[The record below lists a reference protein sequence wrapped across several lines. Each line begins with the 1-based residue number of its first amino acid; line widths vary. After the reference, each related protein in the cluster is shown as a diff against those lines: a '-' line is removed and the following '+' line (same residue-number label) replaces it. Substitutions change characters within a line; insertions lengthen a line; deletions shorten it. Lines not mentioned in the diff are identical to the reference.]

1 MSVIRKE
8 EGVILPPDPKRMIMG
23 LRDTGYEFDTAV
35 ADILD
40 NSIAADAENIDLRI
54 DMDLRGN
61 ISLSLADDGCG
72 MNRADLL
79 NAMTYGARIRPN
91 PASLGKYGLGL
102 KTASTAFSRRL
113 TVASRPS
120 AEDPMLAAT
129 WDLDHVANSGKWEVL
144 LSEEV
149 DDEITDHLDEVAK
162 NSSGTVVVWQKV
174 DRLLKDYV
182 DPGGK
187 SAQKA
192 LKQKEDQLRRH
203 LAMIFQRFLDPKDKR
218 ARTVRV
224 KLNGTEIKAWNPFMP
239 ELSELAA
246 AEDIPV
252 ETPSGKDAA
261 FSVKAYILP
270 RHEEFPS
277 AEVAK
282 EADISTDNQGVYIYR
297 ENRLIMDADWL
308 GMYQKEP
315 HANLLR
321 VEFSF
326 DHRLDEVF
334 QLDIK
339 KSQIALNEE
348 LWTWL
353 KERFL
358 TAPRRMANQRYREGQ
373 KKDIAKAAQG
383 AHDASNKTIKEREA
397 AAGGAR
403 VNVVNPNTGEC
414 LVQNAHGQFKIKLP
428 VTAAAKPGEVY
439 VTTVDSI
446 ESGLLFEPTIIQGHR
461 GVRINRS
468 HPYYA
473 KVYVPN
479 LNKSVLVQ
487 GMDSLMWSLAVAE
500 WSAYHDQTMEHFKDM
515 RFELSKIL
523 SKLVEG
529 LPDPELNEN
538 VA

>member
-1 MSVIRKE
+1 
-8 EGVILPPDPKRMIMG
+8 MIMG

-40 NSIAADAENIDLRI
+40 NSIAADAKNIDLRI

-61 ISLSLADDGCG
+61 ITLSLADDGCG
-72 MNRADLL
+72 MNRDDLL
-79 NAMTYGARIRPN
+79 NAMTYGAKLRPN

-113 TVASRPS
+113 TVASRAS
-120 AEDPMLAAT
+120 ARAKVLAAT
-129 WDLDHVANSGKWEVL
+129 WDLDHVADSGKWEVL
-144 LSEEV
+144 LSDDV
-149 DDEITDHLDEVAK
+149 DDEIVEHLEEVAE

-174 DRLLKDYV
+174 DRLLKDYA
-182 DPGGK
+182 DAGGK
-187 SAQKA
+187 PAQKA
-192 LKQKEDQLRRH
+192 LKQKEEQLRSH
-203 LAMIFQRFLDPKDKR
+203 LARVFQRFLDPKDKR
-218 ARTVRV
+218 ARTVSVR
-224 KLNGTEIKAWNPFMP
+224 LNGTAVKAWNPFLP
-239 ELSELAA
+239 ELSELVAT
-246 AEDIPV
+246 EDVAV
-252 ETPSGKDAA
+252 ETPTGKDAS

-270 RHEEFPS
+270 RREEFPT
-277 AEVAK
+277 AEMAR
-282 EADISTDNQGVYIYR
+282 EAEISTDNQGIYIYR
-297 ENRLIMDADWL
+297 ENRLIKDADWL

-321 VEFSF
+321 IEFSF

-334 QLDIK
+334 HLDIK

-353 KERFL
+353 NEQFL

-373 KKDIAKAAQG
+373 KKDISKAAQG

-397 AAGGAR
+397 AAGGAK

-414 LVQNAHGQFKIKLP
+414 LVQNSHGQFRIKLP
-428 VTAAAKPGEVY
+428 VAAAAKPGEVY
-439 VTTVDSI
+439 VATVDSI
-446 ESGLLFEPTIIQGHR
+446 ENGLLFEPTIIQGHR
-461 GVRINRS
+461 GVRINQS

-479 LNKSVLVQ
+479 LNRSVLVQ
-487 GMDSLMWSLAVAE
+487 GMDSLMWALAVAE
-500 WSAYHDQTMEHFKDM
+500 WSAYHDETMEHFKDM

-538 VA
+538 AA

>member
-1 MSVIRKE
+1 MVVNKKE
-8 EGVILPPDPKRMIMG
+8 EGIILPPDPRRMIMG

-61 ISLSLADDGCG
+61 ITLSLADDGIG

-102 KTASTAFSRRL
+102 KTASTAFCRRL
-113 TVASRPS
+113 TVASR
-120 AEDPMLAAT
+120 AAANDPILAAT
-129 WDLDHVANSGKWEVL
+129 WDLDHVADSGQWEVL
-144 LSEEV
+144 LSDDV
-149 DDEITDHLDEVAK
+149 DDEISDHLDEVAED
-162 NSSGTVVVWQKV
+162 SSGTVVVWQKV
-174 DRLLKDYV
+174 DRLLKDYA
-182 DPGGK
+182 DAGGK
-187 SAQKA
+187 PAQKA
-192 LKQKEDQLRRH
+192 LKQREDQLRRH

-218 ARTVRV
+218 ARTVSI
-224 KLNGTEIKAWNPFMP
+224 KLNGTAIKAWNPFLP

-246 AEDIPV
+246 VEDVPV
-252 ETPSGKDAA
+252 ELPSKKEAS

-270 RHEEFPS
+270 RREDFPT
-277 AEVAK
+277 AELAK
-282 EADISTDNQGVYIYR
+282 EAELSSDNQGIYIYR
-297 ENRLIMDADWL
+297 ENRLIKDADWL
-308 GMYQKEP
+308 GIYQKEP
-315 HANLLR
+315 HSTLLR

-339 KSQIALNEE
+339 KSQIILNEQ
-348 LWTWL
+348 LWDWL
-353 KERFL
+353 SEQFL

-373 KKDIAKAAQG
+373 KKDIAKVTQS

-397 AAGGAR
+397 AAGGAK
-403 VNVVNPNTGEC
+403 VNVVDPNTGEC
-414 LVQNAHGQFKIKLP
+414 IVQNPHGQFKIKLP
-428 VTAAAKPGEVY
+428 MGPAAKPGEVY
-439 VTTVDSI
+439 VKTVDSI
-446 ESGLLFEPTIIQGHR
+446 ESGLLFEPGLIQGHR
-461 GVRINRS
+461 AVHINRT
-468 HPYYA
+468 HPYYT

-487 GMDSLMWSLAVAE
+487 GMDSLMWALAVAE
-500 WSAYHDQTMEHFKDM
+500 LTAYHDEVSEHFKDM

-529 LPDPELNEN
+529 LPDPELSEN

>member
-1 MSVIRKE
+1 MR
-8 EGVILPPDPKRMIMG
+8 
-23 LRDTGYEFDTAV
+23 
-35 ADILD
+35 
-40 NSIAADAENIDLRI
+40 
-54 DMDLRGN
+54 
-61 ISLSLADDGCG
+61 
-72 MNRADLL
+72 
-79 NAMTYGARIRPN
+79 RP
-91 PASLGKYGLGL
+91 
-102 KTASTAFSRRL
+102 R
-113 TVASRPS
+113 
-120 AEDPMLAAT
+120 
-129 WDLDHVANSGKWEVL
+129 DLDHVADSGKWEVL
-144 LSEEV
+144 LSEDV
-149 DDEITDHLDEVAK
+149 DEEITDHLDEVAK

-192 LKQKEDQLRRH
+192 LKQKEDQLRHH
-203 LAMIFQRFLDPKDKR
+203 LAMIFQRFLDPKDNR
-218 ARTVRV
+218 ARTVKV
-224 KLNGTEIKAWNPFMP
+224 KLNGSEIRAWNPFMP

-252 ETPSGKDAA
+252 ETPSGKDAG

-270 RHEEFPS
+270 RPEEFPS
-277 AEVAK
+277 IEVAK
-282 EADISTDNQGVYIYR
+282 EAKISTDSQGVYIYR

-308 GMYQKEP
+308 GMFQKEP

-353 KERFL
+353 KEQFL

-373 KKDIAKAAQG
+373 KKDIATAAQG

-397 AAGGAR
+397 AAGGAK

-414 LVQNAHGQFKIKLP
+414 LVQNAHGQFRIKLP
-428 VTAAAKPGEVY
+428 VTAATKPGEVY

-461 GVRINRS
+461 GVRINQS

-479 LNKSVLVQ
+479 LNRSVLVQ
-487 GMDSLMWSLAVAE
+487 GMDSLMWALAVAE
-500 WSAYHDQTMEHFKDM
+500 WSAYHDETVEHFRDM
-515 RFELSKIL
+515 RFELSRIL